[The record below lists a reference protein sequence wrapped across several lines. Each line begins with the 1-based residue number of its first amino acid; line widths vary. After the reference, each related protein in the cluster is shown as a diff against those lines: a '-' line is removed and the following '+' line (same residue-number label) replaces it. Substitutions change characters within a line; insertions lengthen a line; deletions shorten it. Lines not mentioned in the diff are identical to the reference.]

1 MVAQLCSD
9 FDSNYK
15 EVNKQLDR
23 MGYNIGMRLVED
35 FFAKSGVQRCVSLRD
50 TAETISKVSVAFCPV
65 ICARSEYLK
74 PVAGFVNNLQ
84 LSQRLK
90 PLTDRLQDVFKHHS
104 KCHQLVK

>member
-50 TAETISKVSVAFCPV
+50 TAETISKVSVAFCPA
-65 ICARSEYLK
+65 IRARSEYLE
-74 PVAGFVNNLQ
+74 PVAGFVNNFQ
-84 LSQRLK
+84 LRQRLK
-90 PLTDRLQDVFKHHS
+90 PRTDRLQDVFKHHS
-104 KCHQLVK
+104 KRLQLVK

>member
-50 TAETISKVSVAFCPV
+50 TAETISKVSVAFCLV
-65 ICARSEYLK
+65 IRARSED
-74 PVAGFVNNLQ
+74 Q
-84 LSQRLK
+84 S
-90 PLTDRLQDVFKHHS
+90 PLLASYIICSSAKG
-104 KCHQLVK
+104 

>member
-23 MGYNIGMRLVED
+23 MGYNIGLRLVED

-50 TAETISKVSVAFCPV
+50 TAETISKVSVAFSPM

-74 PVAGFVNNLQ
+74 PIAGCVNNL
-84 LSQRLK
+84 
-90 PLTDRLQDVFKHHS
+90 PL
-104 KCHQLVK
+104 C